1 MAAPSRWSTLASV
14 KFESCSPES
23 ATIVFRF
30 SSRPDNGRLA
40 TISMNIFLMPSRLS
54 SLLVMLVAA
63 TASAGEL
70 RILPA
75 EFTLHGSK
83 GRQQLAVVAMRQDRY
98 SATLPSDQVELR
110 SSDPTVV
117 GIQGGIAVAMGN
129 GQAEIV
135 AVDRQGNEASARVH
149 VEHAGEPHRWS
160 FRNEVQSVFSK
171 VGCNQGACHGAL
183 AGKGGFKLSLRGYDI
198 EADYLTITRE
208 ARGRRI
214 EMADPGRSL
223 ILAKPTGALPHK
235 GGLKLSPDSRD
246 YEIVSQWIA
255 NGAHEPGPTIPVC
268 LTSASCPNRLCCH
281 PEMTRACWS
290 ALTTMTAESST
301 SLIGPS
307 LRLPTRRSS
316 MSIQRAS

>member
-1 MAAPSRWSTLASV
+1 M
-14 KFESCSPES
+14 
-23 ATIVFRF
+23 
-30 SSRPDNGRLA
+30 SSRI
-40 TISMNIFLMPSRLS
+40 T

-63 TASAGEL
+63 TASAGEF

-117 GIQGGIAVAMGN
+117 EIQGGIAVAMGN

-135 AVDRQGNEASARVH
+135 AVDREGNEASARVH

-183 AGKGGFKLSLRGYDI
+183 AGKGGFRLSLRGYDI

-223 ILAKPTGALPHK
+223 DAGQADRCIATQRRIETRR
-235 GGLKLSPDSRD
+235 PDSRD
-246 YEIVSQWIA
+246 YEMFSSVDCQRCRTSRARRSPLVSHQRLARIGFAVTWA
-255 NGAHEPGPTIPVC
+255 MNRAGAGQ
-268 LTSASCPNRLCCH
+268 R
-281 PEMTRACWS
+281 
-290 ALTTMTAESST
+290 
-301 SLIGPS
+301 S
-307 LRLPTRRSS
+307 LR
-316 MSIQRAS
+316 